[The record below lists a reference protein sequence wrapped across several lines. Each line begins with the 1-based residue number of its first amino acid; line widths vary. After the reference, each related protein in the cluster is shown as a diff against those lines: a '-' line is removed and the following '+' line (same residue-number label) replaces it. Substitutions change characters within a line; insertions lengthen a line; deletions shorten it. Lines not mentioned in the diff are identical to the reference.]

1 MQSLLRI
8 PRVVSYVLTDSSW
21 MFFSVAACVFGCGLR
36 SYVQVRIYI
45 SAKHDETDTHDRCV
59 LPLILSLCV
68 TPGQKVLQPMC
79 TYFIGIFYKNAC
91 FTDHVK
97 PFSLRHRCEYL
108 GQSQGIEQVAVYH
121 FHFLIPSP
129 THMLSPA
136 SSFMQINSSK

>member
-21 MFFSVAACVFGCGLR
+21 TFFSVAACVFGCGLR
-36 SYVQVRIYI
+36 SYAQVRIHI
-45 SAKHDETDTHDRCV
+45 SAKHVEIDTPQQICTA
-59 LPLILSLCV
+59 LILSLCV
-68 TPGQKVLQPMC
+68 TPGQKVLQPVC
-79 TYFIGIFYKNAC
+79 TYFIGILYKNTC

-108 GQSQGIEQVAVYH
+108 GRSQGIKQVAVYH

-129 THMLSPA
+129 THMLSSA
-136 SSFMQINSSK
+136 SSFMQINSST